1 MTDEL
6 LDQMAAFDRVVRD
19 RDVDLA
25 AAVLDPD
32 YALVLVAPVPAVVPR
47 ATWLATLPDYLVHEY
62 AVEEQTVDVDP
73 AAGCAS
79 VLSRVRMRATVLGA
93 DRSGVFV
100 LTDVWLRRPD
110 GWRVWRRHS
119 TPATAGAMPVPPE

>member
-6 LDQMAAFDRVVRD
+6 LDQIAAFDRVVHD

-25 AAVLDPD
+25 ATVLDPD
-32 YALVLVAPVPAVVPR
+32 YALMLVVPVPAVMPR
-47 ATWLATLPDYLVHEY
+47 LAWLATLPDYVVHEY
-62 AVEEQTVDVDP
+62 VVDEQTVDVDP
-73 AAGCAS
+73 VTGSAA

-93 DRSGVFV
+93 DRSGDFV
-100 LTDVWLRRPD
+100 LTDVWLRRPE

-119 TPATAGAMPVPPE
+119 TPVTAGAMPTAD